1 MNEPLVSQVRQT
13 IAEHR
18 LLPAGSRVMAA
29 VSGGPDSVALLHA
42 LLKIRA
48 ALRLSLRIVH
58 LDHGLR
64 PDSAEDAGFV
74 RALGAR
80 WRVPTTIERREVS
93 ATCAREG
100 WSLEDGA
107 RRIRYQV
114 LLETARRYS
123 ADVVATAHTADD
135 QAETVLM
142 RLIRGAGLR
151 GLGGIPITR
160 PLAQD
165 IWVVRPLLESWRVD
179 VLAHLKRAGLAYR
192 EDPTNAD
199 PRFVRNRIRHELLP
213 LLERGYNP
221 HLKPLLV
228 QLAQQSRWDYAYL
241 EQAARRQW
249 KRLVKAGR
257 PTNGLPA
264 PPAGEAQ
271 AGATD
276 GLAELAISIPRFRQ
290 QPQALRWQVVRQA
303 VQQLQADTG
312 QLEFRHWLEAE
323 QLFTDRPS
331 GAVLDLPGGVQ
342 LLRSHDQV
350 ICRRVTRP

>member
-1 MNEPLVSQVRQT
+1 MSEPLVSQVRQT

-64 PDSAEDAGFV
+64 PDSAQDADFV
-74 RALGAR
+74 RALGTR

-93 ATCAREG
+93 TTCAREG

-107 RRIRYQV
+107 RRVRYQV

-123 ADVVATAHTADD
+123 ADFIATAHTADD

-142 RLIRGAGLR
+142 RFIRGAGLM
-151 GLGGIPITR
+151 GLGGIPIKR
-160 PLAQD
+160 PLAPGV
-165 IWVVRPLLESWRVD
+165 WVVRPLLESWRLD

-192 EDPTNAD
+192 DDPTNAD
-199 PRFVRNRIRHELLP
+199 PRFVRNRIRHGLLP
-213 LLERGYNP
+213 LLEREYNP
-221 HLKPLLV
+221 HMKPLLV
-228 QLAQQSRWDYAYL
+228 QLARHSRWDYAYL
-241 EQAARRQW
+241 EEAARRQW

-257 PTNGLPA
+257 ATGGASNG
-264 PPAGEAQ
+264 Q
-271 AGATD
+271 T
-276 GLAELAISIPRFRQ
+276 ELAISIPRFRQ
-290 QPQALRWQVVRQA
+290 QPQALRREVVRQA
-303 VQQLQADTG
+303 IHQLRADTG

-323 QLFTDRPS
+323 QLFAERPS

-342 LLRSHDQV
+342 LVRSHSQV
-350 ICRRVTRP
+350 ICRRVTHPADAASV

>member
-1 MNEPLVSQVRQT
+1 MSEPLVSQVRQT

-64 PDSAEDAGFV
+64 PDSAQDADFV
-74 RALGAR
+74 RALGTR

-93 ATCAREG
+93 TTCAREG

-107 RRIRYQV
+107 RRVRYQV

-123 ADVVATAHTADD
+123 ADFIATAHTADD

-142 RLIRGAGLR
+142 RFIRGAGLM
-151 GLGGIPITR
+151 GLGGIPIKR
-160 PLAQD
+160 PLAPGV
-165 IWVVRPLLESWRVD
+165 WVVRPLLE
-179 VLAHLKRAGLAYR
+179 R
-192 EDPTNAD
+192 E
-199 PRFVRNRIRHELLP
+199 
-213 LLERGYNP
+213 YNP
-221 HLKPLLV
+221 RMKPLLV
-228 QLAQQSRWDYAYL
+228 QLARHSRSDYAYL
-241 EQAARRQW
+241 EKAARRQW

-257 PTNGLPA
+257 AAGGASNG
-264 PPAGEAQ
+264 Q
-271 AGATD
+271 T
-276 GLAELAISIPRFRQ
+276 ELAISIPRFRQ
-290 QPQALRWQVVRQA
+290 QPQALQREVVRQA
-303 VQQLQADTG
+303 IHQLRADTG
-312 QLEFRHWLEAE
+312 QLEFRHWLETE
-323 QLFTDRPS
+323 QLFAERPS

-342 LLRSHDQV
+342 LVRSHSQV
-350 ICRRVTRP
+350 ICRRVTHPADAASV